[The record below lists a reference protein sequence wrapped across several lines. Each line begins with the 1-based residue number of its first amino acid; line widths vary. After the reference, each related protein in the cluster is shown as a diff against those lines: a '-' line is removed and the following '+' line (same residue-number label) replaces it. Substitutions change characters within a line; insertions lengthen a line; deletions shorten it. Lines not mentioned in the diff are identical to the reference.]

1 MARGWRVLFPHA
13 KLTSKARKTP
23 VSSNR
28 RSTFRDNVGRSPNEG
43 LGPDHEKEDSCTEEK
58 EGHHT
63 ETLREVALTA
73 ARTAPALTAEEQA
86 EIFTRYASVSATSRV
101 LLMRRYQK
109 LFGGLSTATPE
120 TTRAAGSMTVGPRSA
135 PSAAR
140 RLLGRS
146 APSAERLPHFP
157 GSSSRT

>member
-28 RSTFRDNVGRSPNEG
+28 RSTFRDNRDNVGRSPNEG
-43 LGPDHEKEDSCTEEK
+43 LGPGHEKEDSCTEEK

-73 ARTAPALTAEEQA
+73 ARMAPALTAEE
-86 EIFTRYASVSATSRV
+86 
-101 LLMRRYQK
+101 
-109 LFGGLSTATPE
+109 
-120 TTRAAGSMTVGPRSA
+120 
-135 PSAAR
+135 
-140 RLLGRS
+140 
-146 APSAERLPHFP
+146 
-157 GSSSRT
+157 